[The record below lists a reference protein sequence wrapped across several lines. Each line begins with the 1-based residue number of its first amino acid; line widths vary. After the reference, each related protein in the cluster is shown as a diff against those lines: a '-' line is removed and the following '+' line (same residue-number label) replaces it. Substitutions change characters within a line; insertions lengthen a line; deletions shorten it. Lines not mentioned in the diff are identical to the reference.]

1 MKQIYSFLF
10 IWMIGLSAWAQ
21 SGKDYNPENPAD
33 PTMYYFLTM
42 EAAPRTGGSV
52 GRSRVAAAVGQ
63 TVYCEATAKVGYAF
77 KHWMIGDSLVS
88 TNRYFSYTMPA
99 HDVVMVAYFEYTG
112 YNPESPGDPF
122 IDGYK
127 HNVTLYATPSVGG
140 YFNSASFVLTEGEV
154 SRIYA
159 YPRNGYRFESWMQG
173 NKVVSTDN
181 PLTIRMGTQDVEYK
195 AVFAY
200 NPENPGDPSAN
211 FFNRETGEVV
221 IDNFSSGNLN
231 SALSHTIGGGDYRS
245 EVKSITVVGVLSPS
259 DFGFA
264 YWCANCEVI
273 DLSRTTGYNEVP
285 SYAFEGAS
293 ALKTIYLPTN
303 VDNIGEYAFVG
314 CNNLKELYIYSP
326 VPPVLGRN
334 SFYGVPSDMVV
345 YVPSAAVEL
354 YRAADRWNLQS
365 IKPLDGEEYSFTVN
379 FPSNVSMGEYKNM
392 TLELVNVQSGQIYK
406 YLVTDRHSYTF
417 YALMKNTMYNVFL
430 KNVLGEVIAELSS
443 VMLEEKD
450 INVSFE
456 SVKRMYDVALTVQT
470 PEGDDVTSMVDIT
483 WYDEQGS
490 YLKKGNVINSVVE
503 GRTLQYRINIDDDL
517 AMEYVQPLEKGICV
531 ASENG
536 VIHTLSR
543 LEKVEFVGR
552 VVDANS
558 KRGIRNAS
566 VSLSQTVNKTNN
578 KTQVVKTD
586 DKGYYSITAYNAPYK
601 LAVSAYDYV
610 TQAKMVDTPSVVDG
624 KVGVGD
630 IMLASII
637 GATINISHT
646 YVESA
651 EEGVTP
657 EIMNWYKDY
666 DNIAYEVYNV
676 TIAKDI
682 AQVSYRYPQLVLLD
696 DAKIGDSLR
705 ITATS
710 KKEAF
715 MPVVVGATIDS
726 TNVVDAIFDIKQL
739 GQIKATYK
747 TTENPSVVGI
757 LYSSD
762 GQFLKKYPYN
772 QAELKINEF
781 KDGTYYLVTMGKN
794 ERYNS
799 PYNIS
804 RLLALG
810 LMEDVDYIKEEIV
823 VESGLIS
830 TVSCDEVPFFD
841 ENKFN
846 YIEMGNSSLYASQSS
861 IVVGNYVTL
870 VGSLDVIGDLEE
882 LSELKFMVDLPSTA
896 AFVEGSVMIG
906 ETVTSNYT
914 FEGGTLTIPLNGYKK
929 GDKIKFCVIPTE
941 EGEYA
946 PNALVS
952 FYAND
957 REAILPIG
965 SSFYTVEALTINVPS
980 VTASKTVIVDGVVA
994 EPKSVV
1000 EVYDNDV
1007 IIANVTPLANGS
1019 WTAKCDLNEAYNL
1032 SIHNIHAKITTDE
1045 GVRYES
1051 EAMAC
1056 EYDKNAIVVDK
1067 VTMYHNGYKR
1077 NVFDF
1082 IHHTSQAISYAYSSN
1097 PTYTF
1102 TLEFNHNDTTKISN
1116 VVLHIKTMEGEW
1128 IPLYPQYDLK
1138 QGFWVV
1144 SVKSSG
1150 LGYSHPVNVSVDFDS
1165 QTMDM
1170 VDRNLLNSEIDEGSI
1185 SWYSLQ
1191 EDAASLFDMLD
1202 QDVNVDSIGLAIETI
1217 LSDDTIDMYYLGEML
1232 NCYVSPVSYSNQM
1245 SIDYDSLVNEY
1256 DAWLDM
1262 FNKTGFLSTLEDF
1275 YIPTDTS
1282 SVFSFDDIKSV
1293 NEVNGKANVY
1303 EMKNVEFVNEDS
1315 LVSLGFDFYL
1325 ITDSTKVYYLY
1336 NDSVMI
1342 YVDVARKEEYS
1353 FRISELYNNI
1363 HYIRARI
1370 SDYKSFA
1377 DCAEAIGMIV
1387 ADLKNL
1393 KEGQNSNSKELAFVL
1408 TKSLSDLMSAVE
1420 CFYSG
1425 ARVEL
1430 EDRIKSCYSSNK
1442 SEIERRINEH
1452 KVLENQLHAEVDND
1466 IKWQESLKEKN
1477 TILDKKNKEL
1487 YDLIDNGGLTELEL
1501 RKIRDEITIN
1511 EEEFRLNSQAIGS
1524 LEERIVNKSRQILTE
1539 GARINRL
1546 EMSKMAIKQAYDLAM
1561 DNLRKLPLSTINGVK
1576 VNKALSITSKLA
1588 GPFGTLVDVVCFGCD
1603 VYDLYVET
1611 QGWLD
1616 LISAMERKLPC
1627 EGDEERAQSL
1637 NKRIQTDLL
1646 GLVSWGGS
1654 IIIAEGNA
1662 IGADLSTI
1670 FAPEIALPLWFV
1682 SGALNIYAEWTKLLK
1697 IERYYLPKRGDYW
1710 KEWGELKCN
1719 IPSNKGGKHKPNNP
1733 DMKPY
1738 ANIDPAGYVYE
1749 GVSSNRVE
1757 GVMASCYYKET
1768 EEDEYGI
1775 IQDRAVLWDAT
1786 EFEQEN
1792 PLFTDEKGKYQ
1803 WFVPQGLWQVK
1814 FEKEGY
1820 ETTYSE
1826 WLPVPPPQL
1835 EVNVPIVQNKQP
1847 EVKSVHAYEDGIV
1860 VEFDKYMQPATL
1872 NTNNIFVVQNGEKV
1886 AGTVTMLNE
1895 EIAYRDENVTYAS
1908 KVRFVYD
1915 QPITTEE
1922 VTLTVSNQVKSYAGV
1937 QMQEA
1942 YTQTFDIEKEIKQ
1955 LVAEETVSV
1964 YYGNE
1969 HTLTVKAQPAEA
1981 AAGKTLMVASL
1992 SPMILTVDAE
2002 SVVFDENG
2010 EAVVKV
2016 YGELPG
2022 TTAVNYSIAGYDCK
2036 ASTVVEVIYED
2047 VNVTANPTASIAS
2060 GTTVEKGAEVTLH
2073 CVTEGAV
2080 IYYTL
2085 DGSCPC
2091 DVDALTY
2098 DGTPIV
2104 INEDTE
2110 LRIMAVAEG
2119 RSESDVVVYHYYV
2132 KNDGGSSEPV
2142 EVTIYK
2148 KWNDVLIC
2156 DNSANE
2162 FVAYQWYK
2170 NGMPIDGETNQYY
2183 SEAEG
2188 LNGSYY
2194 VMAQRTDGEWGV
2206 SNIIICEKR
2215 EGGGLKVTPTIVKRN
2230 EKCVVSV
2237 DRSGSEEEMVSLNVF
2252 NTMGQIVKKM
2262 ALSSEHSV
2270 EMEFEHSGA
2279 YFIKAIGLKENV
2291 ESEKVIVIE

>member
-33 PTMYYFLTM
+33 PTTPPTPPVYYTLTM
-42 EAAPRTGGSV
+42 EAVPRYGGSV
-52 GRSRVAAAVGQ
+52 NNSMLKVEDGGA
-63 TVYCEATAKVGYAF
+63 VYCRADQKMGYKF

-99 HDVVMVAYFEYTG
+99 HDVAMIAYFEYTG

-159 YPRNGYRFESWMQG
+159 YPKNGYRFESWMQG

-200 NPENPGDPSAN
+200 NPENPADPSAN
-211 FFNRETGEVV
+211 FFNKETGEVV

-231 SALSHTIGGGDYRS
+231 SALSHAIGGDYRS

-264 YWCANCEVI
+264 YWFANCEVI

-285 SYAFEGAS
+285 SFAFEGAS

-303 VDNIGEYAFVG
+303 VENIGEYAFVG
-314 CNNLKELYIYSP
+314 CNNLKEVYMYSP

-354 YRAADRWNLQS
+354 YRAADRWKQQN

-417 YALMKNTMYNVFL
+417 YALMKNTLYNVFL
-430 KNVLGEVIAELSS
+430 KNALGEVIAELSS
-443 VMLEEKD
+443 VVLEEKD
-450 INVSFE
+450 VNVSFE

-517 AMEYVQPLEKGICV
+517 AMEYVQPMDMGICV

-566 VSLSQTVNKTNN
+566 VSLSQTINKTNN

-610 TQAKMVDTPSVVDG
+610 TLAKTVDTLDVIDG
-624 KVGVGD
+624 KIEVND
-630 IMLASII
+630 IMLSSII

-657 EIMNWYKDY
+657 EIINWYKDY

-676 TIAKDI
+676 TLAKEI

-715 MPVVVGATIDS
+715 MPVVVGATIGS
-726 TNVVDAIFDIKQL
+726 TNVIDAVFDIKQL

-747 TTENPSVVGI
+747 TTENSSVAGI

-772 QAELKINEF
+772 QGELKINEL

-799 PYNIS
+799 IYNIS
-804 RLLALG
+804 RFLSMGLLEG
-810 LMEDVDYIKEEIV
+810 VDYIKEELL

-841 ENKFN
+841 VNKFS

-870 VGSLDVIGDLEE
+870 VGNLDVIGDLEE
-882 LSELKFMVDLPSTA
+882 LSDLQLMVDLPSTT
-896 AFVEGSVMIG
+896 AFVEGSVLIG
-906 ETVTSNYT
+906 ETVISDYT
-914 FEGGTLTIPLNGYKK
+914 FENGTLAISLNGYKK

-946 PNALVS
+946 PNAFVS

-957 REAILPIG
+957 RKTVLPIG
-965 SSFYTVEALTINVPS
+965 NSFYKVEALTINVPS
-980 VTASKTVIVDGVVA
+980 ITASKTITVSGVVA
-994 EPKSVV
+994 EPESVV
-1000 EVYDNDV
+1000 EIYDNDV
-1007 IIANVTPLANGS
+1007 LIAHVTPLANGS
-1019 WTAKCDLNEAYNL
+1019 WEAKCELNEAYNM
-1032 SIHNIHAKITTDE
+1032 STHKMYARVVTNH

-1051 EAMAC
+1051 ETMTC
-1056 EYDKNAIVVDK
+1056 EYDMNAIIVDK
-1067 VTMYHNGYKR
+1067 VTMYYNGYK

-1082 IHHTSQAISYAYSSN
+1082 INPTSKSQTYSYSSN
-1097 PTYTF
+1097 SDFTF
-1102 TLEFNHNDTTKISN
+1102 TLEFTVNDTTKISN
-1116 VVLHIKTMEGEW
+1116 IVLYVKTMKDEW
-1128 IPLYPQYDLK
+1128 WPLYPKYDVNK
-1138 QGFWVV
+1138 QLWVA
-1144 SVKSSG
+1144 SSKSSE
-1150 LGYSHPVNVSVDFDS
+1150 LGNSYPVNVSVDYDA
-1165 QTMDM
+1165 M
-1170 VDRNLLNSEIDEGSI
+1170 VDFL
-1185 SWYSLQ
+1185 
-1191 EDAASLFDMLD
+1191 ASSMNFENML
-1202 QDVNVDSIGLAIETI
+1202 SAS
-1217 LSDDTIDMYYLGEML
+1217 SDGYEE
-1232 NCYVSPVSYSNQM
+1232 YVKGKNDIKQ
-1245 SIDYDSLVNEY
+1245 
-1256 DAWLDM
+1256 
-1262 FNKTGFLSTLEDF
+1262 
-1275 YIPTDTS
+1275 
-1282 SVFSFDDIKSV
+1282 VFSQLEQRI
-1293 NEVNGKANVY
+1293 EEAG
-1303 EMKNVEFVNEDS
+1303 EDS
-1315 LVSLGFDFYL
+1315 LKILFIYNELDSIINCLDSQYNLLLGADEISPIAADIEETEVEDSIRILQLLEDVSTELIDF
-1325 ITDSTKVYYLY
+1325 
-1336 NDSVMI
+1336 
-1342 YVDVARKEEYS
+1342 E
-1353 FRISELYNNI
+1353 
-1363 HYIRARI
+1363 
-1370 SDYKSFA
+1370 KSFVYQDFFEYFDESTGA
-1377 DCAEAIGMIV
+1377 AVKSTSCENLTVDMLLNDGYERILTDDDSDLIYCKINCDTVSCVDFKRNICQTIVLSKLEEAVLAISRRNLSSFDMNTSLVQLRGMLDKINAVRSSIV
-1387 ADLKNL
+1387 GILGKLSTASVSTIENDINNML
-1393 KEGQNSNSKELAFVL
+1393 SDSKELAEAITNLTDLVAGFVKQTQEKIFAPIRAMQQRYQQL
-1408 TKSLSDLMSAVE
+1408 TNELNLAKAHAARSVKNLGKHLFWKTVAFKIEEIRAPLSFILNQKWVANVGSFITKYAPIANIVFTGAKAVE
-1420 CFYSG
+1420 RLGILIATASTIFPCENDKLN
-1425 ARVEL
+1425 ACMAAVEA
-1430 EDRIKSCYSSNK
+1430 I
-1442 SEIERRINEH
+1442 
-1452 KVLENQLHAEVDND
+1452 
-1466 IKWQESLKEKN
+1466 
-1477 TILDKKNKEL
+1477 
-1487 YDLIDNGGLTELEL
+1487 GL
-1501 RKIRDEITIN
+1501 IRDVGNYVGAALGVEAV
-1511 EEEFRLNSQAIGS
+1511 LDASAIATSETLIGAVACVAIKFVAS
-1524 LEERIVNKSRQILTE
+1524 WGVDKISTWHYEGKISHLQNRIVNLKCQ
-1539 GARINRL
+1539 
-1546 EMSKMAIKQAYDLAM
+1546 IKQPSE
-1561 DNLRKLPLSTINGVK
+1561 DNKHK
-1576 VNKALSITSKLA
+1576 
-1588 GPFGTLVDVVCFGCD
+1588 
-1603 VYDLYVET
+1603 
-1611 QGWLD
+1611 
-1616 LISAMERKLPC
+1616 
-1627 EGDEERAQSL
+1627 
-1637 NKRIQTDLL
+1637 
-1646 GLVSWGGS
+1646 
-1654 IIIAEGNA
+1654 
-1662 IGADLSTI
+1662 
-1670 FAPEIALPLWFV
+1670 
-1682 SGALNIYAEWTKLLK
+1682 
-1697 IERYYLPKRGDYW
+1697 PKD
-1710 KEWGELKCN
+1710 
-1719 IPSNKGGKHKPNNP
+1719 KGGKHKPKTP
-1733 DMKPY
+1733 DTRPS
-1738 ANIDPAGYVYE
+1738 IDPAGYVYE
-1749 GVSSNRVE
+1749 GVSSNRIE

-1792 PLFTDEKGKYQ
+1792 PLFTDKNGMYQ

-1835 EVNVPIVQNKQP
+1835 EVNVAITQNKQP
-1847 EVKSVHAYEDGIV
+1847 EVKVVHAYEDGIV

-1895 EIAYRDENVTYAS
+1895 EIAYRDENVKYAS

-2036 ASTVVEVIYED
+2036 ASIVVEVIYED

-2119 RSESDVVVYHYYV
+2119 RSESDVVVYRYYV
-2132 KNDGGSSEPV
+2132 KEMGDNDTGTDDDADDDTGDDV
-2142 EVTIYK
+2142 VGVTIYK

-2156 DNSANE
+2156 DNSSNE
-2162 FVAYQWYK
+2162 LVAYQWYK
-2170 NGMPIDGETNQYY
+2170 DDMPIEGEIHQYY
-2183 SEAEG
+2183 SEAGG
-2188 LNGSYY
+2188 LQGSYY
-2194 VMAQRTDGEWGV
+2194 VRAKNMDGVWGV
-2206 SNIIICEKR
+2206 SNTIICEKY
-2215 EGGGLKVTPTIVKRN
+2215 ENGGLKVTPTVMKKN
-2230 EKCVVSV
+2230 EKCIVSIE
-2237 DRSGSEEEMVSLNVF
+2237 RSDNEEEEPVYINVF
-2252 NTMGQIVKKM
+2252 NTMGQIVKK
-2262 ALSSEHSV
+2262 AVLSNRSV
-2270 EMEFEHSGA
+2270 EVEFEHSGT
-2279 YFIKAIGLKENV
+2279 YFIKAIGLIENV
-2291 ESEKVIVIE
+2291 DSEKVIVIE